1 MDDTT
6 TWQGSR
12 WTALVAPAVPWSEA
26 MARENRRADDA
37 KRLTLTE
44 ADRVQLPAAWG
55 EFLTRDWSHFATL
68 TMNRSGSGPVPTEAA
83 LRGELRRFLDRVH
96 SMVNQEPQYAAV
108 MEGLRVGNGH
118 WHLLIADCGYLSPSK
133 VRRAWK
139 AGVAE
144 VEPYDPSRGAAYY
157 LAKGIEREPDSID
170 VSGDLPPKLELI
182 APSRGVRVRVT
193 RSDETID
200 LVAWIDAYAR
210 AIVEANLHGGVT
222 PRPEAA

>member
-1 MDDTT
+1 
-6 TWQGSR
+6 
-12 WTALVAPAVPWSEA
+12 
-26 MARENRRADDA
+26 MARRNQRSAGEE
-37 KRLTLTE
+37 RLTAGE
-44 ADRVQLPAAWG
+44 ADRSQLPDAWG
-55 EFLTRDWSHFATL
+55 EFLTREWSYFATL
-68 TMNRSGSGPVPTEAA
+68 TTNRSGTGPVATEGA

-96 SMVNQEPQYAAV
+96 SMVNQEPRYAAV

-200 LVAWIDAYAR
+200 LAAWVDAYAR